1 MVRLN
6 ISLIV
11 EKEEN
16 RKPLVETVTELL
28 ELSMHEKGCI
38 DYDLFGSLINSDRL
52 LIYETWKDRESLKA
66 HMQSE
71 HFNRLVPRIQELS
84 TMTLEEF
91 DF

>member
-11 EKEEN
+11 EKDEN
-16 RKPLVETVTELL
+16 RKALTEAVIELL
-28 ELSMHEKGCI
+28 ELTMHEKGCI
-38 DYDLFGSLINSDRL
+38 DYDLYGSLINNDRM
-52 LIYETWKDRESLKA
+52 LIYETWQDKASLKA
-66 HMQSE
+66 HMESE
-71 HFNRLVPRIQELS
+71 HFKRLVPRIQELS

>member
-16 RKPLVETVTELL
+16 RKPLVETVIELL

-52 LIYETWKDRESLKA
+52 LISIVSF
-66 HMQSE
+66 H
-71 HFNRLVPRIQELS
+71 
-84 TMTLEEF
+84 EF
-91 DF
+91 RNCQQ